1 MKETIQ
7 QLDVLL
13 STVRSEF
20 YQYLKDPLDE
30 KQVELLEAQ
39 YQLKLPAD
47 LLALYAWK
55 NGQDDDCFEAF
66 VNNAAFIPLE
76 EALDIAKQNTSMI
89 GLDFDV
95 ENWWNEKWIPIFHN
109 GGGDYICYDM
119 GGLFTGQKGQL
130 IEFWHADNDR
140 NVIAPSLGSFLE
152 KLKEYYENTP
162 EEDFDE
168 YFQIASPENYPKRFI
183 VE

>member
-30 KQVELLEAQ
+30 KQVEVLEAQ

-168 YFQIASPENYPKRFI
+168 YFQIASPENYPQRFI